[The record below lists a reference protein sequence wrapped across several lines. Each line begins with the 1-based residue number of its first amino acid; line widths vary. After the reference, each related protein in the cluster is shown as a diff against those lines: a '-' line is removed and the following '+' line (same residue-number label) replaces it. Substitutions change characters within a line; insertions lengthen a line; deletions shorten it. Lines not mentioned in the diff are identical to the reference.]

1 MIPVKS
7 KTAITNNPLHFS
19 FPIKDIE
26 NMNYAVMWKRSYQ
39 NKSTVQFTHLAMQTL
54 QGQQQWRGD
63 RGPPCFQR
71 VPIRYIPY
79 DKCVFVWCKKN
90 LQTLINMTVRMV
102 CARASKK
109 ERKLGTYSIWSP
121 TYCQK
126 TRLYTCPCFSWPSS
140 SPLSIGH
147 HFEQALSYPSPSDAH
162 WHLGPCHS
170 HLKHKTHSS

>member
-1 MIPVKS
+1 MLS
-7 KTAITNNPLHFS
+7 CENAAIKINLQYSSLIWQCKPSRDNNSGEETEDLLVF
-19 FPIKDIE
+19 
-26 NMNYAVMWKRSYQ
+26 
-39 NKSTVQFTHLAMQTL
+39 
-54 QGQQQWRGD
+54 
-63 RGPPCFQR
+63 R

-79 DKCVFVWCKKN
+79 DKCVFVWCKKT

-121 TYCQK
+121 TYCQR

>member
-1 MIPVKS
+1 MLSCENAAIKINLQYSSLIWQCKPSRDNNSGEETEDLLVFRGSRLDIFLMI
-7 KTAITNNPLHFS
+7 N
-19 FPIKDIE
+19 
-26 NMNYAVMWKRSYQ
+26 
-39 NKSTVQFTHLAMQTL
+39 
-54 QGQQQWRGD
+54 
-63 RGPPCFQR
+63 
-71 VPIRYIPY
+71 
-79 DKCVFVWCKKN
+79 VFLCDVKKN

-121 TYCQK
+121 TYCQR